1 MFTERHTLSGT
12 AFVLGEVF
20 ADANERPTSARV
32 HDTYEKD
39 IQAVGGSLGSQTR
52 DVEQNNDDLRL
63 VGKRTVPT
71 LNILFI
77 VRGAR
82 AHLLRGGRSLEA
94 LHEAQKN
101 EFTQFPGAWVD
112 LRARMRRQ
120 NVVSGWYF

>member
-1 MFTERHTLSGT
+1 MGR
-12 AFVLGEVF
+12 
-20 ADANERPTSARV
+20 
-32 HDTYEKD
+32 
-39 IQAVGGSLGSQTR
+39 SLGSQTR

-71 LNILFI
+71 LNILFMI
-77 VRGAR
+77 RGAR

-101 EFTQFPGAWVD
+101 EKSHFPGAWVD
-112 LRARMRRQ
+112 LCARMRRQ